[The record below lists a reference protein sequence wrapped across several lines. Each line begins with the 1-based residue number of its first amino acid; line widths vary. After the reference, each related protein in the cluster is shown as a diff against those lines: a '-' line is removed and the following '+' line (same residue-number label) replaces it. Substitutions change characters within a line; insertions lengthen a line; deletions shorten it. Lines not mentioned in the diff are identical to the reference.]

1 MSYQIAFARD
11 GIIVGYLGREGMDGD
26 VLREDKKEGIDMFD
40 LKACSKRAQ
49 EFKKVRLPTNLKNAD
64 PRSLLMFHVC
74 VGDLEFEDGQMV
86 AKFADKYEIK
96 VLSAATGGAVE
107 TYQYVPQ

>member
-26 VLREDKKEGIDMFD
+26 VLRDNKKEAVDMFD

-49 EFKKVRLPTNLKNAD
+49 EFRKVCLPTNLKNAD
-64 PRSLLMFHVC
+64 PRELLMFHVC
-74 VGDLEFEDGQMV
+74 VDRFELEEGQIV

-96 VLSAATGGAVE
+96 VISAATGGAVE
-107 TYQYVPQ
+107 TYQYEPR